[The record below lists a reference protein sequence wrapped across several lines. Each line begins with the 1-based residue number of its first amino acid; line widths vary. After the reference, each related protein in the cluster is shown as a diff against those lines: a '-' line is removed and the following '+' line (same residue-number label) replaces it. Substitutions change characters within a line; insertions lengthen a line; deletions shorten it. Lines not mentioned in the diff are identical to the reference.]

1 MSETQVV
8 SQLGGKL
15 LGGGGTG
22 IWQYDNFIS
31 KEECEELIKFFND
44 FNGIN
49 VSREQFNFLDA
60 NPNNYYPS

>member
-31 KEECEELIKFFND
+31 KEECEGDISASMVLTVCMLFLLLIK
-44 FNGIN
+44 
-49 VSREQFNFLDA
+49 SMAQR
-60 NPNNYYPS
+60 

>member
-31 KEECEELIKFFND
+31 KEECEELIKFFNAK
-44 FNGIN
+44 I
-49 VSREQFNFLDA
+49 S
-60 NPNNYYPS
+60 